1 MTTNGPATDR
11 LLLASAMMGQFVTGF
26 ASRIFIVALPTIAT
40 ALRADIL
47 AVGWAL
53 IAYQLAGI
61 SLSVVFGRMGDIR
74 GRYAIYGLGFAVMAV
89 SSLLCGLAP
98 DVIVLIVFR
107 LLQGVGAAM
116 IASATRV
123 LAMEA
128 MPPGAEGR
136 ANGFMTMSFHAGLLL
151 GPPVGGLLIDL
162 LTWRW
167 VFFLLVPVGAVG
179 VLLTAMRARSRPAPP
194 GRRGAIDHAGAGLL
208 VVLTVALTLL
218 LDRRGAELVGLGSPA
233 VLGAVFLAAL
243 VAFVARERRAVEP
256 IVNFALFR
264 NRMFSFSVVSLL
276 VISIT
281 TSAQGFVLPF
291 YLQDVLHLSPS
302 AMGLLFLSAP
312 VFTIGLAPVS
322 GWLSDRVGPRIPTTI
337 GVLFKMAAF
346 VVGLLIGVDSSLF
359 VPALMMV
366 FVGIGTG
373 FFNTPNQA
381 AILGSVPREYRGF
394 ATGMVQ
400 MVFGVSAL
408 LGTSLTGVL
417 LTALFQHYAGTPDAT
432 PTAADPAAFVASI
445 RTIHAGCLAL
455 MLLAL
460 FTSILRGGR
469 KLTTPPN
476 R

>member
-1 MTTNGPATDR
+1 MTTSPPATDR
-11 LLLASAMMGQFVTGF
+11 LLLASAMMGQFITGF
-26 ASRIFIVALPTIAT
+26 ASRIFIVALPTIAA

-98 DVIVLIVFR
+98 DVVVLIAFR

-151 GPPVGGLLIDL
+151 GPPVGGFLIDL

-179 VLLTAMRARSRPAPP
+179 VGLTAMRARSRPAPP
-194 GRRGAIDHAGAGLL
+194 ARHGPIDYAGAALL
-208 VVLTVALTLL
+208 VVLTIALTLL
-218 LDRRGAELVGLGSPA
+218 LDRRGAELVGLGSRA
-233 VLGAVFLAAL
+233 VLGGVFALAL
-243 VAFVARERRAVEP
+243 VAFVARERRAGEP

-276 VISIT
+276 VISVT
-281 TSAQGFVLPF
+281 TSAQSFALPF

-337 GVLFKMAAF
+337 GVLLKMAAF
-346 VVGLLIGVDSSLF
+346 IVGLFFAVDSPWL
-359 VPALMMV
+359 VPALMMAL
-366 FVGIGTG
+366 VGIGTG

-417 LTALFQHYAGTPDAT
+417 LTALFRHYAGTPDAT
-432 PTAADPAAFVASI
+432 PTAAAPDAFAAAI
-445 RTIHAGCLAL
+445 RAIHAGCLAL

-460 FTSILRGGR
+460 FTSVMRGGR
-469 KLTTPPN
+469 KIAPAPHP
-476 R
+476 

>member
-1 MTTNGPATDR
+1 MTTSPPATDR
-11 LLLASAMMGQFVTGF
+11 LLLASAMMGQFITGF

-98 DVIVLIVFR
+98 DVVVLIVFR

-151 GPPVGGLLIDL
+151 GPPVGGFLIDL

-179 VLLTAMRARSRPAPP
+179 VVLTAMRARSRPAPP
-194 GRRGAIDHAGAGLL
+194 ARRGPIDYAGAALL
-208 VVLTVALTLL
+208 VVLTIALTLL
-218 LDRRGAELVGLGSPA
+218 LDRRGAELVGLGSRA
-233 VLGAVFLAAL
+233 VLGGLFAVAL
-243 VAFVARERRAVEP
+243 MAFVARERRAVEP

-276 VISIT
+276 VISVT

-322 GWLSDRVGPRIPTTI
+322 GWLSDRVGPRIPTTV
-337 GVLFKMAAF
+337 GVLLKMAAF
-346 VVGLLIGVDSSLF
+346 AVGLFFAVDSPWL
-359 VPALMMV
+359 VPALMMAL
-366 FVGIGTG
+366 VGIGTG

-417 LTALFQHYAGTPDAT
+417 LTALFRHYAGTPDAT
-432 PTAADPAAFVASI
+432 PTAAAPDAFVAAV
-445 RTIHAGCLAL
+445 RAIHAGCLAL

-460 FTSILRGGR
+460 FTSVMRGGR
-469 KLTTPPN
+469 KIVAAPHP
-476 R
+476 